1 MGECCWDKGDNT
13 TLVVVKKKGGE
24 KGETDLVR
32 GKKGRDCKDGLF
44 CVGVFGGSKRCG
56 NKCSWQEGTYVKKAT
71 PAQLEAAEK
80 ACRARAATLAE
91 AGSPERT
98 AADAECSTAVLEKAP
113 KKISWYARKRMT
125 GRKLLSQVVI
135 QNRKLGV
142 KRATKLR
149 KKMRRLQRMH
159 RVVSEIVKK
168 QTAGQ
173 LSRNHLEAELM
184 TKHAAK
190 MMISKTVAVR
200 VQLCT
205 VVYNFVYFS

>member
-32 GKKGRDCKDGLF
+32 GKKGRDCKEGLF
-44 CVGVFGGSKRCG
+44 CVSVFGGSKRCG

-98 AADAECSTAVLEKAP
+98 AADAECAP
-113 KKISWYARKRMT
+113 KKKKKKT
-125 GRKLLSQVVI
+125 KKKGRKLLSQVVI

-168 QTAGQ
+168 QAGGQ

-205 VVYNFVYFS
+205 DVYNFVYVS

>member
-13 TLVVVKKKGGE
+13 TFVGVKEKGGE
-24 KGETDLVR
+24 KGETELQTGNV
-32 GKKGRDCKDGLF
+32 GRDCKEGLF
-44 CVGVFGGSKRCG
+44 CVSVLGGSKRCA
-56 NKCSWQEGTYVKKAT
+56 NKCSWEKKTYVKKAT
-71 PAQLEAAEK
+71 AAQLQAAAK
-80 ACRARAATLAE
+80 AAAKD
-91 AGSPERT
+91 GT
-98 AADAECSTAVLEKAP
+98 ALPEKAP
-113 KKISWYARKRMT
+113 KKKGLLAKLR
-125 GRKLLSQVVI
+125 RKLLSQVVN

-142 KRATKLR
+142 TRATKLR

-205 VVYNFVYFS
+205 TSSILANG